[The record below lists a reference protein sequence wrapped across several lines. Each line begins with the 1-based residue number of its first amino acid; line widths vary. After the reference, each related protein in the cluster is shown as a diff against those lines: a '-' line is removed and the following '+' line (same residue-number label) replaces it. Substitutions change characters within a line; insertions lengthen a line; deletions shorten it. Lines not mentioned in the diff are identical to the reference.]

1 MPQIGEHQNVLKVKE
16 EIEKSTILVG
26 ELNTPLSAF
35 DKSKR
40 YKISMNIDDLNYIIN
55 QRHIIVI

>member
-1 MPQIGEHQNVLKVKE
+1 MPQIGEHQNALKVKE
-16 EIEKSTILVG
+16 EIEKFTILVG
-26 ELNTPLSAF
+26 DLNTPLSVF

-55 QRHIIVI
+55 QHHIIVI